1 MQVYSLLSN
10 LCCENTNKVLKM
22 DGINFPEFINT
33 EEKYNKLIHEGNT
46 LPKFEEIFLKLL
58 SDDNL
63 EMSTILVLMKL
74 IEHDVI
80 LVNNLTEASNL
91 MEMTESFIRYIML
104 KESTS
109 PKKTKQQESEKKT
122 KNSIK
127 DVSKRSKKSTKE
139 EDSRK
144 DKKMKPAVAEESEIV
159 CDCDC

>member
-1 MQVYSLLSN
+1 
-10 LCCENTNKVLKM
+10 M

-33 EEKYNKLIHEGNT
+33 EEKYNKLIHEVNT

-74 IEHDVI
+74 IECDVI

-109 PKKTKQQESEKKT
+109 PKKIEQQESEKKT
-122 KNSIK
+122 KKSIK
-127 DVSKRSKKSTKE
+127 DASKRSKKSTKEE

-144 DKKMKPAVAEESEIV
+144 DKKMKPAVVEEGEIV

>member
-1 MQVYSLLSN
+1 
-10 LCCENTNKVLKM
+10 M

-33 EEKYNKLIHEGNT
+33 EEKYNNLIHEVNT

-74 IEHDVI
+74 IECDVI

-109 PKKTKQQESEKKT
+109 PKKTEQQESEKKT
-122 KNSIK
+122 KENC
-127 DVSKRSKKSTKE
+127 KRCFQKK
-139 EDSRK
+139 
-144 DKKMKPAVAEESEIV
+144 
-159 CDCDC
+159 

>member
-1 MQVYSLLSN
+1 
-10 LCCENTNKVLKM
+10 M

-33 EEKYNKLIHEGNT
+33 EEKYNKLIHEVNT

-74 IEHDVI
+74 IERDVI

-91 MEMTESFIRYIML
+91 MKMTESFIRYIML

-109 PKKTKQQESEKKT
+109 PKKAEQQESEKKT
-122 KNSIK
+122 KKSVK

-139 EDSRK
+139 EEDSRK
-144 DKKMKPAVAEESEIV
+144 HKKIKPAVVEEGEIV
-159 CDCDC
+159 FDCDC

>member
-1 MQVYSLLSN
+1 
-10 LCCENTNKVLKM
+10 M

-33 EEKYNKLIHEGNT
+33 EEKYNKLIHEVNT

-74 IEHDVI
+74 IERYVI

-109 PKKTKQQESEKKT
+109 PRRPNKNKKVRRKQ
-122 KNSIK
+122 
-127 DVSKRSKKSTKE
+127 
-139 EDSRK
+139 RK
-144 DKKMKPAVAEESEIV
+144 V
-159 CDCDC
+159 

>member
-1 MQVYSLLSN
+1 
-10 LCCENTNKVLKM
+10 M

-33 EEKYNKLIHEGNT
+33 EEKYNKLIHEVNT

-63 EMSTILVLMKL
+63 EMSTILILMKL
-74 IEHDVI
+74 IERDVI
-80 LVNNLTEASNL
+80 LVNNLTKASNL

-109 PKKTKQQESEKKT
+109 PKKTEQQQQQSEKKT
-122 KNSIK
+122 KKTVK

-144 DKKMKPAVAEESEIV
+144 EKKMKPAVVEEGEIV

>member
-1 MQVYSLLSN
+1 
-10 LCCENTNKVLKM
+10 M

-33 EEKYNKLIHEGNT
+33 EEKYNKLIHEVNT

-74 IEHDVI
+74 IERDVI
-80 LVNNLTEASNL
+80 LVNNLTKASNL

-104 KESTS
+104 KESTF
-109 PKKTKQQESEKKT
+109 PKKTEQQESEKKT
-122 KNSIK
+122 KKSIK

-139 EDSRK
+139 EKDSRK
-144 DKKMKPAVAEESEIV
+144 DKKMKPAVVEEGEIV

>member
-1 MQVYSLLSN
+1 
-10 LCCENTNKVLKM
+10 M
-22 DGINFPEFINT
+22 DGTNFPEFINT
-33 EEKYNKLIHEGNT
+33 EEKYNKMIHEVNT

-63 EMSTILVLMKL
+63 EMSNILILMKL
-74 IEHDVI
+74 IERDVI

-109 PKKTKQQESEKKT
+109 PKKTEQQQQQSEKKT
-122 KNSIK
+122 KKTVK
-127 DVSKRSKKSTKE
+127 DFSKRSKKLTKEE

-144 DKKMKPAVAEESEIV
+144 EKKMKPSVVEEGEIV

>member
-1 MQVYSLLSN
+1 
-10 LCCENTNKVLKM
+10 M
-22 DGINFPEFINT
+22 DGINFPKFINT
-33 EEKYNKLIHEGNT
+33 EEKYNILIHEVNT

-63 EMSTILVLMKL
+63 EMSTILILMKL
-74 IEHDVI
+74 IERDVI

-104 KESTS
+104 KESTF
-109 PKKTKQQESEKKT
+109 PKKTEQQQQQQSEKKT
-122 KNSIK
+122 VK
-127 DVSKRSKKSTKE
+127 DVSKRSKKLTKE

-144 DKKMKPAVAEESEIV
+144 EKKMKPAVVEEGEIV

>member
-1 MQVYSLLSN
+1 
-10 LCCENTNKVLKM
+10 M

-33 EEKYNKLIHEGNT
+33 EEKYNKLIHEVNT

-74 IEHDVI
+74 IEHEVI
-80 LVNNLTEASNL
+80 LVNNLTKASNL

-109 PKKTKQQESEKKT
+109 PKKTEQQESEKKT
-122 KNSIK
+122 KKTIK

-144 DKKMKPAVAEESEIV
+144 EKKMKPAVVEEGEIV

>member
-1 MQVYSLLSN
+1 
-10 LCCENTNKVLKM
+10 M

-33 EEKYNKLIHEGNT
+33 EEKYNKLIHEVNT

-74 IEHDVI
+74 IERDVI

-109 PKKTKQQESEKKT
+109 PKKTEQESEKKT
-122 KNSIK
+122 KKSIK
-127 DVSKRSKKSTKE
+127 DVSKRSKKSIKE
-139 EDSRK
+139 E
-144 DKKMKPAVAEESEIV
+144 DKKMKPAVVEEGEIV
-159 CDCDC
+159 CDCDCQKSSTYLMIPV

>member
-1 MQVYSLLSN
+1 
-10 LCCENTNKVLKM
+10 M
-22 DGINFPEFINT
+22 DGITFPEFINT
-33 EEKYNKLIHEGNT
+33 EEKYNKMIHEVNT
-46 LPKFEEIFLKLL
+46 LPKLEEIFLKLL
-58 SDDNL
+58 FDDNL
-63 EMSTILVLMKL
+63 EMSNILILMKL

-109 PKKTKQQESEKKT
+109 PKKTEQQQQSEKKKKKT
-122 KNSIK
+122 VK
-127 DVSKRSKKSTKE
+127 DVSKRSKKSSKEEE

-144 DKKMKPAVAEESEIV
+144 EKKMKPAVEEEEEGEIV

>member
-1 MQVYSLLSN
+1 
-10 LCCENTNKVLKM
+10 M

-33 EEKYNKLIHEGNT
+33 EEKYNKLIHEVNT

-63 EMSTILVLMKL
+63 EMSTILILMKL
-74 IEHDVI
+74 IECDVI

-109 PKKTKQQESEKKT
+109 PKKKTEQQSEKK
-122 KNSIK
+122 IVK

-144 DKKMKPAVAEESEIV
+144 EKKMKPAVVEEGEIV

>member
-1 MQVYSLLSN
+1 
-10 LCCENTNKVLKM
+10 M

-33 EEKYNKLIHEGNT
+33 KEKYNKLILEVNT

-74 IEHDVI
+74 IECDVI

-122 KNSIK
+122 KKTVK

-144 DKKMKPAVAEESEIV
+144 EKKMKPAVVEEGEIV

>member
-1 MQVYSLLSN
+1 
-10 LCCENTNKVLKM
+10 M

-33 EEKYNKLIHEGNT
+33 EEKYNKLIHEVNT

-63 EMSTILVLMKL
+63 EMSIILVLMKL
-74 IEHDVI
+74 IEPDVI

-91 MEMTESFIRYIML
+91 METTESFIGYIML

-109 PKKTKQQESEKKT
+109 PKKTEQQESEKKT
-122 KNSIK
+122 KKSVK
-127 DVSKRSKKSTKE
+127 EVSKRSKKSTKE
-139 EDSRK
+139 EEDSRK
-144 DKKMKPAVAEESEIV
+144 EKKMKPAVVEEGEIV

>member
-1 MQVYSLLSN
+1 
-10 LCCENTNKVLKM
+10 M

-33 EEKYNKLIHEGNT
+33 EEKYNKLIHEVNT

-63 EMSTILVLMKL
+63 EMSTTLVLMKL

-109 PKKTKQQESEKKT
+109 PKNTEQQESEKKT
-122 KNSIK
+122 KKTVK

-139 EDSRK
+139 EEDSRK
-144 DKKMKPAVAEESEIV
+144 DKKMKPAVVEEGEIV